1 MRPLFARKG
10 LNLDFPPDYG
20 GFDAVFYWQWKLSI
34 SCCSTC
40 IGLRFLRFFFFF
52 FFCFLL
58 FLEVLFFTVP
68 ISLIPF
74 RLPDPGDGYWFPK
87 MENPISCSL
96 FPKGLDCEG

>member
-1 MRPLFARKG
+1 MEAVHLLLFHVYRTTIFK
-10 LNLDFPPDYG
+10 
-20 GFDAVFYWQWKLSI
+20 I
-34 SCCSTC
+34 
-40 IGLRFLRFFFFF
+40 FFFF